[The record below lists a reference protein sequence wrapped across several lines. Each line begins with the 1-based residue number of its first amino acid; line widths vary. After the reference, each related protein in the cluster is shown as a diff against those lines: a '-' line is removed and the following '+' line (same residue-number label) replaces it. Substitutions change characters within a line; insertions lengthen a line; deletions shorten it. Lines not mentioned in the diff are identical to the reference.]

1 MFPNFFVS
9 GVDVKGC
16 DNCWQQCN
24 LKHTPTADSWWYTS
38 HKNKQKLVGK
48 RISRVVHKKF
58 IKLKKLRIEAEA
70 DLEIT
75 GGESISKNIEE
86 IDEVRIDEKKMH

>member
-1 MFPNFFVS
+1 M
-9 GVDVKGC
+9 
-16 DNCWQQCN
+16 
-24 LKHTPTADSWWYTS
+24 
-38 HKNKQKLVGK
+38 
-48 RISRVVHKKF
+48 VHKKF

-75 GGESISKNIEE
+75 GGESLSENIEE